1 MDPLEP
7 SDPAHIGGYR
17 LIHRLGEGGM
27 GRVYLAAT
35 PSGRR
40 VAVKVIRP
48 ALVRE
53 AGFRARFA
61 REVDAARRVGGFHTA
76 PVVAADPEGDPA
88 WVATAYIPGP
98 TLDTRVRDNGPIAP
112 PALHALAAGLAE
124 GLKAVHACGLVHRD
138 LKPGNII
145 LSGDGP
151 RIIDFGIARPLDS
164 EGLTTHEAVFGTLP
178 YMSPEQTENSH
189 VGPAS
194 DMFSLGTVLAYAAT
208 GTNPFNGA
216 SMAATIRRLIGPPPD
231 PGDVDP
237 ETRAL
242 ITACWD
248 HDPERRPTPDAVLT
262 RFGALAARTGPPPA
276 TDRPAAE
283 GGGPEV
289 TTFPPAATYVDSAA
303 DRSSSKGGASDATT
317 FPPAPTYVD
326 PAADRP
332 PAKGGGSTAAPPPPA
347 PPAPPFAA
355 PARPP
360 RAAAGRPGGSTPDR
374 VRRKGVW
381 LVVGAVVAFT
391 TVPTAGAWLVAE
403 GPGGEPSDTVSVPPP
418 EPLLTLTGHEDTVN
432 SVAFSPDGTALA
444 TSDTAFSVRVWDTG
458 TWEESATLIEEDSPV
473 SVGTPSVAFDPD
485 GTLLATGHE
494 SVRLWGV
501 GTWEEVATILEDDWI
516 TSVAFSSD
524 GTTLATSDPVG
535 NVRFWNTSTGS
546 ETAAVEGPPDYV
558 TSMAFSPDGTTLA
571 SATAVDQAG
580 VFEDSDGGAVRLW
593 DSRNGAEIAVL
604 TSHDSSFESVAFS
617 PDGGLLAACDGDV
630 RLWDTGTREEV
641 TTLTAAEATASLAFS
656 PDGSTIATGHED
668 GTVRL
673 RDTETWEETAVYPA
687 VADHGRVTSVAFSTD
702 GTVAAAGHSDG
713 TILLWPVG

>member
-1 MDPLEP
+1 
-7 SDPAHIGGYR
+7 
-17 LIHRLGEGGM
+17 
-27 GRVYLAAT
+27 
-35 PSGRR
+35 
-40 VAVKVIRP
+40 
-48 ALVRE
+48 
-53 AGFRARFA
+53 
-61 REVDAARRVGGFHTA
+61 
-76 PVVAADPEGDPA
+76 
-88 WVATAYIPGP
+88 
-98 TLDTRVRDNGPIAP
+98 
-112 PALHALAAGLAE
+112 
-124 GLKAVHACGLVHRD
+124 
-138 LKPGNII
+138 
-145 LSGDGP
+145 
-151 RIIDFGIARPLDS
+151 
-164 EGLTTHEAVFGTLP
+164 
-178 YMSPEQTENSH
+178 
-189 VGPAS
+189 
-194 DMFSLGTVLAYAAT
+194 
-208 GTNPFNGA
+208 
-216 SMAATIRRLIGPPPD
+216 
-231 PGDVDP
+231 
-237 ETRAL
+237 
-242 ITACWD
+242 
-248 HDPERRPTPDAVLT
+248 
-262 RFGALAARTGPPPA
+262 
-276 TDRPAAE
+276 
-283 GGGPEV
+283 
-289 TTFPPAATYVDSAA
+289 
-303 DRSSSKGGASDATT
+303 
-317 FPPAPTYVD
+317 
-326 PAADRP
+326 
-332 PAKGGGSTAAPPPPA
+332 
-347 PPAPPFAA
+347 
-355 PARPP
+355 
-360 RAAAGRPGGSTPDR
+360 

-458 TWEESATLIEEDSPV
+458 TWEESATLIDEDSPV